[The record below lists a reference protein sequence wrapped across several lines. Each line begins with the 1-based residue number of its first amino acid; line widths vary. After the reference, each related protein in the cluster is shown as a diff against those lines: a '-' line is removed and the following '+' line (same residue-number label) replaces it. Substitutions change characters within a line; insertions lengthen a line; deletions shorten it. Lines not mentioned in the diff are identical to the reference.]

1 MTFSAGIPCESRAS
15 AVLWNA
21 PCAGASRLRSCK
33 HSRSDGQAK
42 SAQVDVAA
50 EVPSAGGSALCGVQ
64 ISSAVRL
71 LTCGKPLDAGCWK
84 GIGGAGCSGHHGIDV
99 SHGAGNLVNR
109 FAINTRFVHDISVEW
124 FAVGTAFTNGQGV
137 DINLDLHR

>member
-1 MTFSAGIPCESRAS
+1 MLSADDC
-15 AVLWNA
+15 
-21 PCAGASRLRSCK
+21 
-33 HSRSDGQAK
+33 
-42 SAQVDVAA
+42 
-50 EVPSAGGSALCGVQ
+50 ALCGVKP
-64 ISSAVRL
+64 SNSCVPLTSGKL
-71 LTCGKPLDAGCWK
+71 LRAGCWK

-99 SHGAGNLVNR
+99 SYGAGNLVNR